1 MKVLISEVRIQRRV
15 RELAR
20 EIEREF
26 GRRELTVVSV
36 LNGSLIFTA
45 DLVRQLS
52 MPLRLDYIGL
62 SLYGGQRP
70 SARGVK
76 IERMPRL
83 DVRGHDVLIVDDI
96 LDTGLTLAKIQS
108 LLVPQKPK
116 RMKICVLLEKK
127 VTRRADVQPHFV
139 GFHIPNRFV
148 VGYGLDYREK
158 YRNLSYIAVL
168 KGKL

>member
-1 MKVLISEVRIQRRV
+1 M

-26 GRRELTVVSV
+26 GRRELTVIAV

-52 MPLRLDYIGL
+52 LPLRLDYIGL
-62 SLYGGQRP
+62 SLYEGQRP

-83 DVRGHDVLIVDDI
+83 DVRGRNVLIVDDI
-96 LDTGLTLAKIQS
+96 LDTGQTLTKVCS
-108 LLVPQKPK
+108 LVEARKP
-116 RMKICVLLEKK
+116 RAMKVCVLLEKNVPRRIK
-127 VTRRADVQPHFV
+127 VWPDFV
-139 GFHIPNRFV
+139 GFHVPNRFV
-148 VGYGLDYREK
+148 IGYGLDYREK
-158 YRNLSYIAVL
+158 YRNLPYIAVL